1 MSDNNEYTYNV
12 DKNSENSDN
21 ANFEVTFTL
30 PVDIPEE
37 VLRYNNAIKDGGTVG
52 SRIKSLRQLD
62 NYTTSQFGQRMGVSS
77 GTVSNWESGKIEPP
91 LVALKALCY
100 EYNVSLRWLQT
111 GETEENPTDAVSVNR
126 KRLQDWISNMSGD
139 DVMALTRI
147 MRSFALPP
155 AK

>member
-1 MSDNNEYTYNV
+1 MSNNREYTYNV
-12 DKNSENSDN
+12 DKNPGNEKS
-21 ANFEVTFTL
+21 FEATFTP

-37 VLRYNNAIKDGGTVG
+37 ILRYNNAIKDGGTVG

>member
-12 DKNSENSDN
+12 DKNSENSDD

-37 VLRYNNAIKDGGTVG
+37 ALRYNNAIKDGGTVG

-126 KRLQDWISNMSGD
+126 KRLQDWISNMAGD
-139 DVMALTRI
+139 DIMALTE
-147 MRSFALPP
+147 
-155 AK
+155 